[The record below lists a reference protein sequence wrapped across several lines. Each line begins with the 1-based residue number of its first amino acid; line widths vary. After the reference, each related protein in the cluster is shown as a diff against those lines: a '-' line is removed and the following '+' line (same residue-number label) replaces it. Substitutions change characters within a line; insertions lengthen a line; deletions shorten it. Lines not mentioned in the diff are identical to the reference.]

1 MSDRIKAE
9 QRAFGQYPTGE
20 RTAGLDQAIRAFQ
33 AARGLKADG
42 IVGPRTWASL
52 WRDQGVDIIVDLGS
66 VKGWG
71 ERTRSIR
78 GIVFHHSDTG
88 NPASTVRALNS
99 KLNSTH
105 YEVSATGAVYWYGDP
120 LEKVAWHTG
129 TANGTGIGLDGTH
142 RKGKPWPAEQL
153 TMIRRVMAVLCLWH
167 GLDPRWV
174 DAPKWVKGRGDT
186 VIRTDASK
194 DSKPLWGGDGDVTG
208 HYHWASTLCP
218 DNFPVPDLSV
228 EFAAAQ
234 AVALEHA
241 APW

>member
-33 AARGLKADG
+33 TARGLKADG
-42 IVGPRTWASL
+42 IVGPKTWASL
-52 WRDQGVDIIVDLGS
+52 WRDQGVDIIVDLAS

-78 GIVFHHSDTG
+78 GIVFHHSDTP

-99 KLNSTH
+99 KRNSTH
-105 YEVSATGAVYWYGDP
+105 YEVSAAGQVYWYGDP

-129 TANGTGIGLDGTH
+129 TANGSAIGIDGTH
-142 RKGKPWPAEQL
+142 RAGRVWPVEQQR
-153 TMIRRVMAVLCLWH
+153 MIRRVLAVLCLWH
-167 GLDPRWV
+167 GLEPQWSN
-174 DAPKWVKGRGDT
+174 APLWRKGAGAT
-186 VIRTDASK
+186 ELRTDAGAESK
-194 DSKPLWGGDGDVTG
+194 ALWGGVGDVTV
-208 HYHWASTLCP
+208 HRQWAATACP
-218 DNFPVPDLSV
+218 DNFQALPLTE

-234 AVALEHA
+234 AVALGYA